1 MLLYVRS
8 KRERLI
14 QCVIEF
20 SITFYS
26 LALNTVETPNAG
38 LFVES
43 TVILNDLVLHK
54 PNMRQSGVTLHVDA

>member
-26 LALNTVETPNAG
+26 LALNAVETPNAG

-43 TVILNDLVLHK
+43 TVS
-54 PNMRQSGVTLHVDA
+54 Q